1 MLSVFIHTTLLC
13 LAGQKRT
20 SKRHKKMSNEIVNEP
35 LLAAT
40 AAAAAAAAVTHAAVT
55 GVSGLGFLE
64 NEFIHNS
71 ATLF

>member
-20 SKRHKKMSNEIVNEP
+20 SKRHKKMSNEIVNKP

-40 AAAAAAAAVTHAAVT
+40 AVAVAAAVTHAAVT
-55 GVSGLGFLE
+55 GVSGLGFWE

>member
-40 AAAAAAAAVTHAAVT
+40 AAAAAAVTHAAVT

-64 NEFIHNS
+64 NEFIRDS
-71 ATLF
+71 ARLF